1 MQYVIT
7 ILSLLSSKLPLLL
20 LPLFYFVEN
29 EQLNIDDKMLLL
41 CHDTKIA

>member
-29 EQLNIDDKMLLL
+29 EQLNIDDKMLL
-41 CHDTKIA
+41 CHDTEIA